1 MGRLI
6 SFERVLECFS
16 STTSCTSCLCLS
28 SSVED
33 EDSEGMALM
42 KIHAEQIAKLQDVD
56 NGCKTL
62 AFHLEP
68 KTVVLRVL
76 MHCGGCAK
84 KVEKHI
90 SKMEGVSSCEVD
102 LESNKVVVI
111 GDITP
116 FEVLNSVSKVKFA
129 ELWVSPP

>member
-28 SSVED
+28 SVED
-33 EDSEGMALM
+33 EDGERMALM
-42 KIHAEQIAKLQDVD
+42 KIHAEQMAKLDQDVD

-76 MHCGGCAK
+76 MHCGGCAR

-90 SKMEGVSSCEVD
+90 SKMEGMF
-102 LESNKVVVI
+102 VVFI
-111 GDITP
+111 A
-116 FEVLNSVSKVKFA
+116 LNWNIF
-129 ELWVSPP
+129 LFINL

>member
-33 EDSEGMALM
+33 EDGEGMALM

-68 KTVVLRVL
+68 KVLFLVFL
-76 MHCGGCAK
+76 FFNLFY
-84 KVEKHI
+84 I
-90 SKMEGVSSCEVD
+90 WWFD
-102 LESNKVVVI
+102 FDNDFLIN
-111 GDITP
+111 
-116 FEVLNSVSKVKFA
+116 L
-129 ELWVSPP
+129 